1 MEFFYLITDVM
12 ECLYAKGIENNV
24 HDIFGNNLN
33 LVRLKLMAIFLV
45 NKVTYVRFFSYEFLI
60 FSSNLSF

>member
-1 MEFFYLITDVM
+1 MQR
-12 ECLYAKGIENNV
+12 LYAKGIENNV
-24 HDIFGNNLN
+24 HDIFGNSLN

-45 NKVTYVRFFSYEFLI
+45 NRVTYVRFFSYEFLI